1 MTRKNQ
7 QRILLIEDDPPL
19 ARVYQEYLKSEP
31 YRITHVET
39 GREGL
44 RAIRK
49 SPPDGIILDLHLPDM
64 DGLEILK
71 TIQEQAIPTSV
82 VVITAN
88 GSINTAVE
96 AMRLGAADFVL
107 KPFNADRLVFTLRH
121 ALERRQLEQI
131 VEAFKDDLD
140 RQEYCGFI
148 GSSLAMQA
156 VYRVIGRA
164 ATSKATVFIT
174 GDSGTG
180 KEVAAEAFHYQSS
193 RKDKP
198 FIALNCGAIP
208 KDLIESEIFGHVKGA
223 FTGAVAAREGAA
235 ALADGGTLFLDEICE
250 MDVDLQVKLL
260 RFLQTGSFQKVGSS
274 ETEKVDLRVIAAT
287 NRNPWEEVEAGRFRE
302 DLYYRLHVIPVH
314 LPPLADRDGDV
325 IEIAEHFLRQFS
337 AEEGKDF
344 QSFSA
349 EAVALLS
356 DYDWP
361 GNVRQVQNVVRNIVV
376 LNDGGVVGT
385 EMFPEPLKSWSGD
398 VQEPAKLQQG
408 PISPRLMADFLNEK
422 ESPAA
427 GNTAPASGF
436 PIRPMWQVE
445 REMIEEA
452 IRACGGNV
460 PRAAALLELS
470 PSTVYRRLRDF
481 EDSVSETLA
490 QATG

>member
-19 ARVYQEYLKSEP
+19 AQVYQEYLKGEP

-71 TIQEQAIPTSV
+71 FIQEQSIQTSV

-88 GSINTAVE
+88 GSIKTAVE
-96 AMRLGAADFVL
+96 AMRYGAADFVL

-121 ALERRQLEQI
+121 ALERRQLERI
-131 VEAFKDDLD
+131 VETFKEDLD
-140 RQEYCGFI
+140 QKEYCGFI

-164 ATSKATVFIT
+164 AASKATVFIT

-180 KEVAAEAFHYQSS
+180 KEVAAEALHYQGS
-193 RKDKP
+193 RRDKP

-223 FTGAVAAREGAA
+223 FTGAVAARKGAA

-250 MDVDLQVKLL
+250 MDVELQVKLL
-260 RFLQTGSFQKVGSS
+260 RFLQTGSFQKVGSA

-325 IEIAEHFLRQFS
+325 IEIAEHFLRRFA

-344 QSFSA
+344 QSFSPQA
-349 EAVALLS
+349 ISLRS

-376 LNDGGVVGT
+376 LNDGGVVETKVVRGAS
-385 EMFPEPLKSWSGD
+385 KAGSGGAQARGKRE
-398 VQEPAKLQQG
+398 QEPVC
-408 PISPRLMADFLNEK
+408 PRVVAECRTEK
-422 ESPAA
+422 EIPA
-427 GNTAPASGF
+427 GGDMRPASGLGM
-436 PIRPMWQVE
+436 RPMWRVE
-445 REMIEEA
+445 REMIGEA
-452 IRACGGNV
+452 IRACDGNV

-481 EDSVSETLA
+481 EDGDSGEVAPAVS
-490 QATG
+490 